1 MRFLKRNLGCDDV
14 EKDGKGD
21 TADRATEFT
30 EQWAALESTG
40 LYWAV
45 LSGTGLYW
53 RVLGCSRLYWAV
65 LGCPG
70 GLGGSVDPGGPS
82 GLGGQGNPA
91 TGVSNRCA
99 EVLF

>member
-21 TADRATEFT
+21 TADRAMEFT

-45 LSGTGLYW
+45 MDCAELK
-53 RVLGCSRLYWAV
+53 WAV
-65 LGCPG
+65 LGCV
-70 GLGGSVDPGGPS
+70 GL
-82 GLGGQGNPA
+82 
-91 TGVSNRCA
+91 
-99 EVLF
+99 